1 MKDNQ
6 QSNLTKRQT
15 SSPVAHNH
23 SQANTWH
30 IGRRE
35 VIAAILGVL
44 LYGLLSH
51 VNLIVLISSGTP
63 DVFLPALLI
72 PVLFGVIY
80 GPWVGLVVGGFGFL
94 LGDYIANAWLANFV
108 WDNGYIFAGNFFGG
122 ALVNFRDLLGW
133 NGIPGYIANALLGM
147 VAGFAAG
154 GPRRRFNDVY
164 TLASTSV
171 IAAIAITAA
180 IAIVVYSAVPIY
192 NSTYYS
198 LGQATDALLDT
209 AMPNLLVALVLLPL
223 LLWLYDI
230 AATRRRA
237 VEGQE

>member
-6 QSNLTKRQT
+6 QSNLTKRQIT
-15 SSPVAHNH
+15 SSV
-23 SQANTWH
+23 SRDYGQASTWH
-30 IGRRE
+30 VGRRE

-44 LYGLLSH
+44 FYGLLSH
-51 VNLIVLISSGTP
+51 ASLIVLISSGTP

-122 ALVNFRDLLGW
+122 ALVNFRDLVGW
-133 NGIPGYIANALLGM
+133 NGIPGYMANALVGM
-147 VAGFAAG
+147 VAGFATA

-164 TLASTSV
+164 LLASISV
-171 IAAIAITAA
+171 ISAISITAA

-198 LGQATDALLDT
+198 FGQATVAFLDT
-209 AMPNLLVALVLLPL
+209 ALPNLLVALVLLPL
-223 LLWLYDI
+223 LLWMYDTL
-230 AATRRRA
+230 ALRRL
-237 VEGQE
+237 G

>member
-1 MKDNQ
+1 MINRESDSSMQ
-6 QSNLTKRQT
+6 TK
-15 SSPVAHNH
+15 
-23 SQANTWH
+23 QAPPLPDRNGQAGAWH
-30 IGRRE
+30 VGRRE

-51 VNLIVLISSGTP
+51 ASLIVLISSGTP

-72 PVLFGVIY
+72 PMLFGVIY

-122 ALVNFRDLLGW
+122 ALVNFRDLVGW
-133 NGIPGYIANALLGM
+133 NGTPGYMANALAGM
-147 VAGFAAG
+147 VAGFATAG
-154 GPRRRFNDVY
+154 RRPRFNDVY
-164 TLASTSV
+164 TLAFISV
-171 IAAIAITAA
+171 ISAITITAA
-180 IAIVVYSAVPIY
+180 IAIVAYSAVPIY

-198 LGQATDALLDT
+198 PGQATVAFLDT
-209 AMPNLLVALVLLPL
+209 ALPNLLIALVLLPL

-230 AATRRRA
+230 AALRTRP
-237 VEGQE
+237 V

>member
-1 MKDNQ
+1 MINRESNSSMK
-6 QSNLTKRQT
+6 TK
-15 SSPVAHNH
+15 
-23 SQANTWH
+23 QAPSLPERKGQASTWH
-30 IGRRE
+30 VGRRE
-35 VIAAILGVL
+35 VLAAILGVL

-51 VNLIVLISSGTP
+51 ASIIVLISSGTP

-122 ALVNFRDLLGW
+122 ALVNFRDLVGW
-133 NGIPGYIANALLGM
+133 NGIPGYLANALVGM
-147 VAGFAAG
+147 VAGFATAG
-154 GPRRRFNDVY
+154 TRRRFNDVY
-164 TLASTSV
+164 TLASISV
-171 IAAIAITAA
+171 ISAIAITAA

-198 LGQATDALLDT
+198 LGQATVAFLDT
-209 AMPNLLVALVLLPL
+209 ALPNLLVALVLLPL
-223 LLWLYDI
+223 LLWMYDTL
-230 AATRRRA
+230 ALRRL
-237 VEGQE
+237 G